1 MKKYL
6 LIFSVFLLGIVLVG
20 CDFSNTTQV
29 ITTEVTTTEPTELLL
44 VSTVDELKAMDVTK
58 SYILTTD
65 LDLNGAEWDPI
76 GTPNNP
82 FKGWFDGDNH
92 TISNYVITEKNDN
105 YNGLFGVVTGKILN
119 LTVSNFS
126 INYSTDFMTYAGG
139 LVAHMT
145 GDITNVTVNG
155 TITISNISS
164 NTYAGLLVGF
174 HSAYITPTMTVSE
187 FKASNIVDS
196 SSTGTLN
203 VISKNFT
210 YVGGLVGKAYN
221 VHFENTSSNST
232 ISGVSHDFRVFAGG
246 LIGHNFSGILMSYD
260 SVVDSTEITIE
271 SSYANTDITLPNDGT
286 WQTAG
291 GLIGYNQYGVV
302 IDSFAKSSIH
312 LASDDH
318 AYIGGLIG
326 DDWNGKVVTSV
337 VDTTVLL
344 DVDGTETVG
353 LSVSGLIGSIND
365 LSVVENSFYIIHS
378 SLTPEVTLGALT
390 TIDNITNS
398 TWYETTLLWDD
409 VDFITQAINHLT
421 QE

>member
-6 LIFSVFLLGIVLVG
+6 MFLSVLLLGVVLIG
-20 CDFSNTTQV
+20 CDFSNTT
-29 ITTEVTTTEPTELLL
+29 TTLTSDIVTTEPSDWILISTEA
-44 VSTVDELKAMDVTK
+44 ELRAMDVTK
-58 SYILTTD
+58 SYQLTAD
-65 LDLNGAEWDPI
+65 IDLNGAEWNPI
-76 GTPNNP
+76 GTPTNP

-92 TISNYVITEKNDN
+92 TISNYVITDKNDN
-105 YNGLFGVVTGKILN
+105 YNGLFGVVTGNILN
-119 LTVSNFS
+119 LNIDDFS

-145 GDITNVTVNG
+145 GNITNVNVNG

-187 FKASNIVDS
+187 FKASSIIHS
-196 SSTGTLN
+196 SSTGTLD

-210 YVGGLVGKAYN
+210 YVGGLVGKTYN
-221 VHFENTSSNST
+221 VHIEDASSIST
-232 ISGVSHDFRVFAGG
+232 ISGVSHNYRVFAGG

-302 IDSFAKSSIH
+302 TDSFAKSKIH
-312 LASDDH
+312 LASDDQ

-326 DDWNGKVVTSV
+326 DDWNGKVVSSV
-337 VDTTVLL
+337 VDIAVFL
-344 DVDGTETVG
+344 DVDGTEEAG
-353 LSVSGLIGSIND
+353 FSVSGLVGSIND
-365 LSVVENSFYIIHS
+365 LTVVENSYFIIHS
-378 SLTPEVTLGALT
+378 SFTPQVTLGELT
-390 TIDNITNS
+390 TIDNITNTS
-398 TWYETTLLWDD
+398 WYETTLLWDD
-409 VDFITQAINHLT
+409 VDFITLAINHLT